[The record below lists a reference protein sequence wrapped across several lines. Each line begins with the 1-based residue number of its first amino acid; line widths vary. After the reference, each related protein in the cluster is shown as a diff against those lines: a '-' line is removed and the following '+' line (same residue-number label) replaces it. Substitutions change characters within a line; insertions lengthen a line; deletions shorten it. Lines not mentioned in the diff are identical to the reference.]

1 MTGASNPA
9 IGPQHAAYLPR
20 LLPGW
25 ATTSDGLAHRELDAS
40 LVMFDISGF
49 TRLTER
55 LSQQGRAGA
64 EELSDVL
71 HAVFTPLV
79 DIAEVEGA
87 DLLKWG
93 GDAVLLL
100 LEGFGHPLRA
110 ARAARGM
117 HRVLGRVG
125 HLRTSVG
132 RVVLRASSGIHSGP
146 VHLVLAG
153 DPAVHR
159 ELIVVGP
166 AATAVC
172 RADAAAG
179 AGQIVVTDATA
190 AALPPGILGATVP
203 ARDGCSSPIPC
214 PRREPLPPPAPHDV
228 PADLLAAL
236 LPPRARTHL
245 TEGESEPEHRT
256 VAAAF
261 LRFDGTDGLL
271 AEQGPRRLA
280 VAVDELVR
288 NVQDSM
294 ARHGVALHESDVD
307 VDGGKLMLLAG
318 APLSTGDDVDHLVSA
333 VRLVVGRAG

>member
-1 MTGASNPA
+1 MTGAASLA
-9 IGPQHAAYLPR
+9 IGPEHAAYVPR

-25 ATTSDGLAHRELDAS
+25 AATSDGLAHRELDAS
-40 LVMFDISGF
+40 LVLFDISGF

-132 RVVLRASSGIHSGP
+132 RVVLRASSGIHSGT

-153 DPAVHR
+153 DPALHR

-190 AALPPGILGATVP
+190 AGELPAR
-203 ARDGCSSPIPC
+203 ARDG
-214 PRREPLPPPAPHDV
+214 
-228 PADLLAAL
+228 
-236 LPPRARTHL
+236 
-245 TEGESEPEHRT
+245 
-256 VAAAF
+256 
-261 LRFDGTDGLL
+261 
-271 AEQGPRRLA
+271 
-280 VAVDELVR
+280 
-288 NVQDSM
+288 
-294 ARHGVALHESDVD
+294 
-307 VDGGKLMLLAG
+307 
-318 APLSTGDDVDHLVSA
+318 
-333 VRLVVGRAG
+333 

>member
-1 MTGASNPA
+1 MTGAANLA
-9 IGPQHAAYLPR
+9 IGPQHAAYVPR

-25 ATTSDGLAHRELDAS
+25 AATSDGLAHRELDAS

-132 RVVLRASSGIHSGP
+132 RVVLRASSGIHSGT

-190 AALPPGILGATVP
+190 AALPPELLGATVP
-203 ARDGCSSPIPC
+203 AGRLLLTHPVPSPATPPP
-214 PRREPLPPPAPHDV
+214 PRTARRTGRPAGHPAAAPAPH
-228 PADLLAAL
+228 
-236 LPPRARTHL
+236 PPHPGRER
-245 TEGESEPEHRT
+245 
-256 VAAAF
+256 
-261 LRFDGTDGLL
+261 
-271 AEQGPRRLA
+271 
-280 VAVDELVR
+280 
-288 NVQDSM
+288 
-294 ARHGVALHESDVD
+294 
-307 VDGGKLMLLAG
+307 AG
-318 APLSTGDDVDHLVSA
+318 APDGGGGVPA
-333 VRLVVGRAG
+333 VRRHRRAARRAGTRGGSRRPSTSWSATCRTRWPGTASRCTSPTWTSTAAS